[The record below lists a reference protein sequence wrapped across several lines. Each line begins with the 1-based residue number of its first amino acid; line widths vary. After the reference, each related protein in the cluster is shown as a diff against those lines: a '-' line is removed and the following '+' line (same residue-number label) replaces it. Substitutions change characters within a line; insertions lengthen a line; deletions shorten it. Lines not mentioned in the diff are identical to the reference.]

1 MKPPG
6 LIALLL
12 ILAFFA
18 ACGAGNDSN
27 NSDSAPSSTGSISL
41 SGNSGSF
48 DIPGGVS
55 SVTLYANGEM
65 NADNLTISV
74 MDGPDDSGY
83 VGTYRVAVDGPYGL
97 AVARTIPD
105 ADYTP
110 VTEGRWRYKINCFG
124 CLVPEIKA
132 FWKSGEGV
140 NMKLNVILV
149 SQSDITSADDPNLQ
163 ETLGRFKSIFAS
175 NGINISEITYKW
187 IESDDTV
194 ITSTD
199 TNGNFQPDGMDRLF
213 SGNKGNSDFVQLF
226 FVQSAGPGGTLGIAG
241 GIPGPPVAGT
251 AHSGVIAA
259 TFGGL
264 STLSSHDKNLLGETI
279 AHEIGHYLGLYHT
292 SESNGLRF
300 DPVSDTGE
308 CRKSNPIPAS
318 CPDGANLMFFAA
330 GGPSIPQTTLSP
342 GQRFVLRH
350 AHLVR

>member
-6 LIALLL
+6 SIALL
-12 ILAFFA
+12 IFLAFFT
-18 ACGAGNDSN
+18 ACGAGDD
-27 NSDSAPSSTGSISL
+27 SDSSGGGSSSTGSVNL
-41 SGNSGSF
+41 NGNSGSF

-55 SVTLYANGEM
+55 SVTLYANGGT
-65 NADNLTISV
+65 NADLITISD
-74 MDGPDDSGY
+74 MDGPDDSAY
-83 VGTYRVAVDGPYGL
+83 VGTFRVAVEGPSGS
-97 AVARTIPD
+97 AVARTIPN

-132 FWKSGEGV
+132 FWKSGEGT
-140 NMKLNVILV
+140 NIKLNVILV
-149 SQSDITSADDPNLQ
+149 SQSDITSANDPNLQ

-175 NGINISEITYKW
+175 NGINVSEITYKW

-199 TNGNFQPDGMDRLF
+199 KNGNFQPDGMDRLF

-241 GIPGPPVAGT
+241 GIPGPPVTGT
-251 AHSGVIAA
+251 PHSGVIAA

-264 STLSSHDKNLLGETI
+264 STLSSLDKNLLGETI

-292 SESNGLRF
+292 TESSGSRF

-308 CRKSNPIPAS
+308 CTKSHPTPAG
-318 CPDGANLMFFAA
+318 CPDGANLMFYVV
-330 GGPSIPQTTLSP
+330 GGPSIPQITLSP
-342 GQRFVLRH
+342 GQRFVVRH

>member
-1 MKPPG
+1 MKPRR
-6 LIALLL
+6 LIALLVF
-12 ILAFFA
+12 LALLS
-18 ACGAGNDSN
+18 ACGGE
-27 NSDSAPSSTGSISL
+27 SDSGSSAGGSSSTGSVNL
-41 SGNSGSF
+41 RGNSGSF
-48 DIPGGVS
+48 DIPSGVS
-55 SVTLYANGEM
+55 SVTLYANGGA
-65 NADNLTISV
+65 NTDYLTISD

-83 VGTYRVAVDGPYGL
+83 VGTFRVAVEGPYGS

-110 VTEGRWRYKINCFG
+110 VTEGRWRYNINCFG
-124 CLVPEIKA
+124 CSVPEIKA
-132 FWKSGEGV
+132 FWKSGEGTS
-140 NMKLNVILV
+140 MKLNVILV
-149 SQSDITSADDPNLQ
+149 SQSDVTSADDSNLQ
-163 ETLGRFKSIFAS
+163 DTLGRFKSIFSS
-175 NGINISEITYKW
+175 NGINVSEITYQW

-199 TNGNFQPDGMDRLF
+199 ANGNFQPDSMDRLF
-213 SGNKGNSDFVQLF
+213 SNNKGNSDFVQLF
-226 FVQSAGPGGTLGIAG
+226 FVQSAGPGGTLGISG

-251 AHSGVIAA
+251 PNSGVIAA

-292 SESNGLRF
+292 TESSGARF

-308 CRKSNPIPAS
+308 CRKSNPAPAS

-330 GGPSIPQTTLSP
+330 GGPTIPQTILSP